1 MFYLF
6 GENDEPKW
14 YTGPKLCN
22 THGSHTHVY
31 NIYTYAITL
40 YYKTQTKDEID
51 FKYIQQH
58 WKKWFGPLLNI
69 TWFIQGYFTDLNV
82 LLNPTYLF

>member
-51 FKYIQQH
+51 FKYIQQLTS
-58 WKKWFGPLLNI
+58 LLNLLDHI
-69 TWFIQGYFTDLNV
+69 TKDPR
-82 LLNPTYLF
+82 LLYIPK